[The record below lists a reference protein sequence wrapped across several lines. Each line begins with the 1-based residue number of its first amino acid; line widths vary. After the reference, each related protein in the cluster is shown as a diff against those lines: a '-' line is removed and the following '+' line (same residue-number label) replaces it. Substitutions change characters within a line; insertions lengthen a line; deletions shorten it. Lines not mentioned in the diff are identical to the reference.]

1 MLYSNIVGFIIYK
14 VLILIIFPLLLKQ
27 EIYFIEKQTN
37 ACSFKAL
44 KDTTVVNW
52 TWHSVNLGLLEIMYI
67 VLFKGFFFRNTN
79 IKKYIHFK
87 YLCFHTSDIFQSILK
102 IFHF

>member
-52 TWHSVNLGLLEIMYI
+52 TWHSVNLGLLEIMFI
-67 VLFKGFFFRNTN
+67 VLFKGFFFQKHKY
-79 IKKYIHFK
+79 KKIYSF
-87 YLCFHTSDIFQSILK
+87 
-102 IFHF
+102 